1 MANLVEIYH
10 VADGGQGLRPRQT
23 SKNPVGTSL
32 RNKYSK
38 LYFWRSDLITT
49 SKQTEGIFLDCGV
62 YNTAKNGPTLFNWCR
77 MERKGLVGKG
87 RHRANCCTKL
97 DSLMLPILFG
107 NSYSSYFSHFLANWI
122 VWSNIDGILP
132 VTLIVLDYCKS
143 HLSVSF

>member
-10 VADGGQGLRPRQT
+10 VADGGQGLRPQQT

-49 SKQTEGIFLDCGV
+49 RKQTEGIFLDCGV

-77 MERKGLVGKG
+77 MERKGLVARG

-97 DSLMLPILFG
+97 DSLMFPNPFWKFIFQLFL
-107 NSYSSYFSHFLANWI
+107 SFS
-122 VWSNIDGILP
+122 GK
-132 VTLIVLDYCKS
+132 LDCVEQY
-143 HLSVSF
+143 